1 MEDNII
7 ESPKAV
13 SAGEFFGTL
22 MQSVVESWGYHLK
35 TESYAEHIALNE
47 FYDEM
52 IELVDELIEDYQGSF
67 GKIDNFVFDSFEI
80 TSDTAYGYMTELKEF
95 MKTNRNFFENDS
107 ELMSDSDAILS
118 LIDKTMYKLKELK

>member
-1 MEDNII
+1 
-7 ESPKAV
+7 
-13 SAGEFFGTL
+13 
-22 MQSVVESWGYHLK
+22 
-35 TESYAEHIALNE
+35 
-47 FYDEM
+47 M